1 MKAFAYLRVS
11 SQGQVEGDG
20 FPRQRK
26 AIDTCAKGKGI
37 TITREFREE
46 GLSGETE
53 WGTRPAFLEMVAAI
67 MDNGVRTIIVENL
80 TRLARAYIVQQPILV
95 YLASKKITLIS
106 ADTGEDITEALYG
119 DPMKKAMI
127 QMQAVF
133 SELEKDSLVRKLRAA
148 RERKKATT
156 GRCEGRKPFGVT
168 KAERAAIK
176 HMMELR
182 RLTDMSYAAI
192 AEDLDKYGHRT
203 RSGKKWSAPSV
214 RNIINRET
222 V

>member
-11 SQGQVEGDG
+11 SQGQVEKDG

-26 AIDTCAKGKGI
+26 AVDLCARAKGF
-37 TITREFREE
+37 TIAREFREE

-53 WGTRPAFLEMVAAI
+53 WGSRPAFLEMVSAI
-67 MDNGVRTIIVENL
+67 IDNGVRTIIVENL
-80 TRLARAYIVQQPILV
+80 TRLARAYTIQEAILV

-133 SELEKDSLVRKLRAA
+133 SELEKNSLVRKLRAA
-148 RERKKATT
+148 RNRKKAET

-168 KAERAAIK
+168 KKEKAAIIR
-176 HMMELR
+176 MLELR
-182 RLTDMSYAAI
+182 ATGMSYAEI
-192 AEDLDKYGHRT
+192 ALSLDAEGHGT
-203 RSGKKWSAPSV
+203 RGGKKWSPQSV
-214 RNIINRET
+214 SNIVNRES